1 MDARSERN
9 LVGVHPDLQRLIH
22 SVFDSFPHE
31 LIVTEGVR
39 TQERQAE
46 LFKAGASQTLN
57 SRHLTGHAVDLAVKV
72 GGQVVWTWHI
82 YAQLGAFVKEKAKEL
97 GIPIVWGGDF
107 LHLRDGVHFELP
119 RNAYFEDRKAA

>member
-9 LVGVHPDLQRLIH
+9 LVGVHPTLTMLIRE
-22 SVFDSFPHE
+22 VVNTFPHE
-31 LIVTEGVR
+31 IIVTDGVR

-57 SRHLTGHAVDLAVKV
+57 SRHLTGHAVDLAVKIS
-72 GGQVVWTWHI
+72 GQVVWTWHI

-97 GIPIVWGGDF
+97 GIPIQWGGDW
-107 LHLRDGVHFELP
+107 LMRDGPHFELP
-119 RNAYFEDRKAA
+119 RNAYFEDRIAA

>member
-9 LVGVHPDLQRLIH
+9 LIGVHPDLITLIRA
-22 SVFDSFPHE
+22 VDTSFGHE
-31 LIVTEGVR
+31 IIVTEGVR
-39 TQERQAE
+39 TFERQAQ
-46 LFKAGASQTLN
+46 LYAAKASQTMN

-107 LHLRDGVHFELP
+107 LTLKDGPHFELP
-119 RNAYFEDRKAA
+119 RNAYFEDRKTA